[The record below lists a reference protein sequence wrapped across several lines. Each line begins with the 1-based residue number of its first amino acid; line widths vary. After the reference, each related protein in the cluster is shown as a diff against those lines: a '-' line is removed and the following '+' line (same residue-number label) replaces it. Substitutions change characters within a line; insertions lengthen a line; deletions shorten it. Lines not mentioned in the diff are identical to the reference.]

1 MENIKRQDARSKARQ
16 KTDTLSAD
24 RQGISPGQTAPRA
37 SKRHELT
44 LMLKAKDIFNAELA
58 ENTEEKDKKI
68 YGFSHLDLKP

>member
-1 MENIKRQDARSKARQ
+1 MTNARHPVCRQAGNFPRTNSAPRTGKRR
-16 KTDTLSAD
+16 
-24 RQGISPGQTAPRA
+24 GQARA

-44 LMLKAKDIFNAELA
+44 LRLKAKDIFNAELA